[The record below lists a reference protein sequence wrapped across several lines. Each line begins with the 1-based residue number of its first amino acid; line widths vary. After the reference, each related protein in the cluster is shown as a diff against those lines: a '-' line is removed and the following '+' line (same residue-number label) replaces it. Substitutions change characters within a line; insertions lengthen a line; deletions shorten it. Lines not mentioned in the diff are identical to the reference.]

1 MSERLR
7 DIHDSPQIGLEEDVT
22 FNHLCDFRDRKRTFE
37 GGLHSGEQQVRA
49 DRGLKMDLDGVFRVS
64 PERLYDQVSL
74 DPLEGLYGPAV
85 AVDVGDDKQP
95 QLKVVGDER
104 YHFIIHGIV
113 EPYHTQ
119 ILRVSLRDDVTGE
132 ANGLVADDARH
143 PIDVVVCLDN
153 LVPHRV
159 LWPGDEVSL
168 VLPVRKSVLPAHG
181 ATSGLIP
188 FTFEYKYDV
197 PFITLPVKIS
207 GNEYDLLLEVD
218 TGSDRVIDLNT
229 PFVKS
234 HNLLDIQKPFAIS
247 HISSSDEGSGELRNV
262 FFDEVT
268 VGPYILPKVAGAFS
282 TLTEGMQ
289 SKSDID
295 GTLGN
300 NFLKRF
306 NIIIDFNAQK
316 LYLQPNNYFWT
327 PFYDFL
333 VE

>member
-1 MSERLR
+1 MRHLKILLCVFSALICGHLDIDAKILNRQPDGEIPFRLAEDNR
-7 DIHDSPQIGLEEDVT
+7 IYVTAFVNGSDSLN
-22 FNHLCDFRDRKRTFE
+22 FL
-37 GGLHSGEQQVRA
+37 
-49 DRGLKMDLDGVFRVS
+49 
-64 PERLYDQVSL
+64 
-74 DPLEGLYGPAV
+74 
-85 AVDVGDDKQP
+85 VD
-95 QLKVVGDER
+95 
-104 YHFIIHGIV
+104 
-113 EPYHTQ
+113 
-119 ILRVSLRDDVTGE
+119 TG
-132 ANGLVADDARH
+132 AS
-143 PIDVVVCLDN
+143 
-153 LVPHRV
+153 
-159 LWPGDEVSL
+159 SL
-168 VLPVRKSVLPAHG
+168 VLNTNSPRLQRYIHKGEEADNLGATGSSTVEYSHDNSVKIGTIQYEKAGCAHIPYPPEYWDG
-181 ATSGLIP
+181 VVGLNALRAFNIEINYDDLTIYCYSKKESLEVTSGLIP

-207 GNEYDLLLEVD
+207 GNGYDLLLEVD
-218 TGSDRVIDLNT
+218 TGSDRVIDINT

-262 FFDEVT
+262 FFDEVS

-289 SKSDID
+289 GKSDID
-295 GTLGN
+295 GTVGN

-306 NIIIDFNAQK
+306 NMIIDFNAQK

>member
-1 MSERLR
+1 MRHLKILLCVFSALICGHLDIDAKILNRQPDGEIPFRLAEDNR
-7 DIHDSPQIGLEEDVT
+7 IYVTAFVNGSDSLN
-22 FNHLCDFRDRKRTFE
+22 FL
-37 GGLHSGEQQVRA
+37 
-49 DRGLKMDLDGVFRVS
+49 
-64 PERLYDQVSL
+64 
-74 DPLEGLYGPAV
+74 
-85 AVDVGDDKQP
+85 VD
-95 QLKVVGDER
+95 
-104 YHFIIHGIV
+104 
-113 EPYHTQ
+113 
-119 ILRVSLRDDVTGE
+119 TG
-132 ANGLVADDARH
+132 AS
-143 PIDVVVCLDN
+143 
-153 LVPHRV
+153 
-159 LWPGDEVSL
+159 SL
-168 VLPVRKSVLPAHG
+168 VLNTNSPRLQGYIHKGEEADNLGATGNSTVEYSHDNSVKIGTIQYEKAGCAHIPYPPEYWDG
-181 ATSGLIP
+181 VVGLNALRAFNIEINYDDLTIYCYSKKVPLEVTSGLIP

-247 HISSSDEGSGELRNV
+247 HISSSDEGCGELRNV
-262 FFDEVT
+262 FFDEVS

-289 SKSDID
+289 SKSDLD
-295 GTLGN
+295 GTVGN

-306 NIIIDFNAQK
+306 NMIIDFKAQK

-333 VE
+333 VK